1 MGVKFT
7 RNGKSKYLTREEFIK
22 LMKVLKK
29 RAILQ
34 KRERI
39 INEMMSNWN

>member
-7 RNGKSKYLTREEFIK
+7 RNGKSKMLTREEFIK

-29 RAILQ
+29 RAMLN
-34 KRERI
+34 KREKI
-39 INEMMSNWN
+39 INEMMSHWN